1 MSFKISSY
9 LKAIVI
15 IAGII
20 SLMVG
25 ILVIIGWTFDISVL
39 KSMNPSFISMKA
51 NTAVC
56 FILTG
61 ISLIILNYNQQILI
75 LKNTVMILSV
85 IVLLISVVNLFEYI
99 FSWNA
104 GIDELLFKEG
114 PGTTST
120 IYPGR
125 MAGNTVICFVLLSI
139 ALLMTD
145 TNFRWGNLISQL
157 LALTTGLISVLPQL
171 GYVYKEVDLFTFAF
185 RTPMA
190 LHTAIT
196 FLTLSI
202 GVFFLRPATGILKV
216 LSSDGAGGFLT
227 RRLFPVIIIIPILI
241 IWARLAIQAGGY
253 NLKTIDI
260 EIISLFYI
268 VLYVV
273 TLWKVV
279 GSLNS
284 LDAKQKLSQADLIQ
298 SEKKYRKIFE
308 NVQDVYYQVDINEL
322 ITEISP
328 SIFRMAGYRREE
340 LIGKSVTKFY
350 YDLNERAALIEQVSK
365 KGEVWDF
372 EALLRTKSGQIKY
385 TSFNAHILFDSKGQN
400 IGIEGTLRDIDER
413 KQFEIQLQEAKE
425 KAEESDRLKSAFLQN
440 ISHEIRTPMNAIM
453 GFTSLIGNPDT
464 SSEMQ
469 ASFVKAVQKSSK
481 QLHLIINDIV
491 DVSSIEAN
499 LIEKNVTVFNLNST
513 LNNLYTQFA
522 IRTSENNITFN
533 LKSGL
538 SDDHA
543 MIQTDQTRLV
553 QVLSNLLNN
562 AIKFTKKGHIGFGYI
577 TRDSMIEFF
586 VSDTGIGIHPD
597 FHSKVF
603 NSFYQVE
610 NSLSRSFGGTGLGLF
625 ICKAYVELLG
635 GKIWLESEPGKGS
648 VFFFNIPFDQF
659 FIPLI

>member
-9 LKAIVI
+9 LRAIVI
-15 IAGII
+15 TAGII

-25 ILVIIGWTFDISVL
+25 ILVIIGWIFDISIL
-39 KSMNPSFISMKA
+39 KSLNPNFISMKA
-51 NTAVC
+51 NTAIC
-56 FILTG
+56 FIFFG
-61 ISLIILNYNQQILI
+61 ISIIILRDSQNSFFLKTSARILTI
-75 LKNTVMILSV
+75 
-85 IVLLISVVNLFEYI
+85 IVLLISAINLFEYI
-99 FSWNA
+99 LNWNA
-104 GIDELLFKEG
+104 GIDEFLFKDIPE
-114 PGTTST
+114 TTPT

-125 MAGNTVICFVLLSI
+125 MAGNTVICFILLCI
-139 ALLMTD
+139 ALLITD
-145 TNFRWGNLISQL
+145 TKFEWGGTVTQLI
-157 LALTTGLISVLPQL
+157 ALTTALISVLPQF
-171 GYVYKEVDLFTFAF
+171 GYAYKEADLFTFVF
-185 RTPMA
+185 HTPMA

-196 FLTLSI
+196 FLTISI
-202 GVFFLRPATGILKV
+202 GVFFLRPASGILKV
-216 LSSDGAGGFLT
+216 LSSDGTGGFLA
-227 RRLFPVIIIIPILI
+227 RRLFPVIIIIPILF
-241 IWARLAIQAGGY
+241 IWSRLAIQAGGY
-253 NLKTIDI
+253 NFKTLDL
-260 EIISLFYI
+260 ELISLFYI
-268 VLYVV
+268 VIYVV

-284 LDAKQKLSQADLIQ
+284 LDAKQKLAQADLRQ

-308 NVQDVYYQVDINEL
+308 NVQDVNYQVDINEL
-322 ITEISP
+322 IMEISP
-328 SIFRMAGYRREE
+328 SIFRMTGYRREE
-340 LIGKSVTKFY
+340 LIGKPVTQFY

-372 EALLRTKSGQIKY
+372 EARLRTKSGQIKY
-385 TSFNAHILFDSKGQN
+385 TSFNAHLLFDAKGQN
-400 IGIEGTLRDIDER
+400 IGIEGSIRDIDER
-413 KQFEIQLQEAKE
+413 KQFEIQLQKAKE

-469 ASFVKAVQKSSK
+469 VSFVKAVQKSSK
-481 QLHLIINDIV
+481 QLLSIINDIV

-513 LNNLYTQFA
+513 LNNLYTQFT
-522 IRTSENNITFN
+522 IGISENNISFN

-538 SDDHA
+538 PDDRA
-543 MIQTDQTRLV
+543 MIQTDQARLV

-562 AIKFTKKGHIGFGYI
+562 AIKFTKKGHIGFGYV
-577 TRDSMIEFF
+577 TKDSMIEFF

-610 NSLSRSFGGTGLGLF
+610 NSLSRSFGGPGLGLF

-635 GKIWLESEPGKGS
+635 GKIWLESEQGKGS
-648 VFFFNIPFDQF
+648 VFYFNIPFDQV
-659 FIPLI
+659 L